1 FDLGRLAEERGASV
15 WKGEMKVEQ
24 VLNTDVTTAFPVGD
38 AIGNVAPG
46 VYVMVAKPAGGGGNE
61 YDQLATQWFIV
72 SDLGLT
78 AFSGNDGVH
87 AFVNSL
93 ETTQP
98 RAATEVRLLSR
109 SNEILA
115 TKRTDDSGH
124 VQFEVGL
131 TRGEGAL
138 APALLIATDASG
150 DYAFLSLKAPAFDLT
165 DRGVSGRTVPA
176 GLDAFVYAERGVYR
190 SGETVHV
197 TALLRDP
204 QGVAALGV
212 PLTLVVERPDGVEYR
227 RGVIADQGVGGHA
240 LDVPLVASSP
250 TGTWR
255 VRAFTDPKRP
265 PVGETTF
272 MVEDYVPD
280 RLEFDLATTAK
291 SVSRSQPAEITV
303 DGRYLYGAPAAG
315 LALEGEVV
323 IGVAAERSGF
333 PRYQF
338 GLHDEKVEK
347 GRQPLDGLP
356 ATDRN
361 GKAKFALTIDKQPSA
376 TQPLEAQLT
385 VRLAEPGGRA
395 VERRLA
401 LPVTP
406 AGAMI
411 GVKPLFSGR
420 SLGEGE
426 NASFDVVVVGPNGVA
441 QARNGL
447 RYELLKIETRYQW
460 YRRDG
465 SWDFEPVKTTRRGAG
480 RRTAS
485 SPPRPTRRR
494 GSPCRCNG
502 AATVSKCRATTATAR
517 SPRSALTPAST
528 PRRVPTRRICSRFR
542 STSRNTCR
550 ARL

>member
-1 FDLGRLAEERGASV
+1 
-15 WKGEMKVEQ
+15 
-24 VLNTDVTTAFPVGD
+24 
-38 AIGNVAPG
+38 
-46 VYVMVAKPAGGGGNE
+46 
-61 YDQLATQWFIV
+61 
-72 SDLGLT
+72 
-78 AFSGNDGVH
+78 DGVH

-356 ATDRN
+356 TTDRN

-401 LPVTP
+401 LPVAP
-406 AGAMI
+406 AGAMN

-420 SLGEGE
+420 SPARERRKRKLRRGRRRTKRCRAG
-426 NASFDVVVVGPNGVA
+426 AQRPALRAAQDRDPLPVVPTGWVL
-441 QARNGL
+441 GL
-447 RYELLKIETRYQW
+447 RAGE
-460 YRRDG
+460 DHA
-465 SWDFEPVKTTRRGAG
+465 PG
-480 RRTAS
+480 RR
-485 SPPRPTRRR
+485 RPVQPHRRHA
-494 GSPCRCNG
+494 G
-502 AATVSKCRATTATAR
+502 ADHHAGAMGPLPSR
-517 SPRSALTPAST
+517 SVGQRPQRPGH
-528 PRRVPTRRICSRFR
+528 PDRP
-542 STSRNTCR
+542 
-550 ARL
+550 